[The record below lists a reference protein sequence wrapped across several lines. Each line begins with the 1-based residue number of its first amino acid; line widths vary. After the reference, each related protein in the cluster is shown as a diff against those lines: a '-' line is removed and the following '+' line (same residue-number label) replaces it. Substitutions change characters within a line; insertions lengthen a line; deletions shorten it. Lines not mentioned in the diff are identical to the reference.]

1 MSVEPG
7 ITLSFCDVCGT
18 ADAAAARVHQ
28 CRLPMPF
35 SFGYCG
41 RCSREGL
48 EPLFLVEEFLADQAE
63 LESLLRDAT
72 AVSFGDLPGG
82 ARTQAEQ
89 EAAVAGCRARVARS
103 LAFHG
108 KAEPS

>member
-7 ITLSFCDVCGT
+7 ITLPSCDVCGT

-28 CRLPMPF
+28 CSFPMPY
-35 SFGYCG
+35 SFGYCE

-72 AVSFGDLPGG
+72 AVSFGDLPDG

>member
-1 MSVEPG
+1 
-7 ITLSFCDVCGT
+7 
-18 ADAAAARVHQ
+18 
-28 CRLPMPF
+28 MPY
-35 SFGYCG
+35 SFGYCE

-63 LESLLRDAT
+63 LESLLREFTALSLGDAE
-72 AVSFGDLPGG
+72 G
-82 ARTQAEQ
+82 ARTNAAQD
-89 EAAVAGCRARVARS
+89 AAVAGCRARVARS

>member
-7 ITLSFCDVCGT
+7 ITLPSCDVCGT

-28 CRLPMPF
+28 CSFPMPY
-35 SFGYCG
+35 SFGYCE

-63 LESLLRDAT
+63 LESLLREFTALSLGDAE
-72 AVSFGDLPGG
+72 G
-82 ARTQAEQ
+82 ARTNAAQD
-89 EAAVAGCRARVARS
+89 AAVAGCRARVARS

>member
-1 MSVEPG
+1 
-7 ITLSFCDVCGT
+7 
-18 ADAAAARVHQ
+18 
-28 CRLPMPF
+28 MPY
-35 SFGYCG
+35 SFGYCE

-72 AVSFGDLPGG
+72 AVSFGDLPDG